1 MLTFSFVQ
9 NSIRSAAFNLAI
21 EEAIGLHLVSSG
33 YGAGLRIW
41 KNPFSIVLGLSEK
54 AEDTILPEI
63 LLHFQE
69 SKFSGMIGFKD
80 IKSETNLNLTQSR
93 NDHFSKNSVKNF
105 QKQTIE
111 SNSNLAQEIFGN
123 NQKTKIES
131 FKSNSKIEDQ
141 TNLTKEFPM
150 IVRRASGGGTVV
162 HHPDENLNFTF
173 FISLDVKPEL
183 YKVKE
188 SYDYFLSLVLDAL
201 KRQTLG
207 ASFRGKSD
215 LAVLENGLEK
225 KISGNA
231 QFRKRGA
238 VVHHGTLILKPSLI
252 ERVSKLLKHPPE
264 EPEYRKNRKHSD
276 FVTSL
281 PDNFSTVK
289 FGQDLSHVFA
299 ESLGLSKIG
308 SESDLRFQKVVFQEA
323 KLLFENKYSRM
334 DFIFRD

>member
-69 SKFSGMIGFKD
+69 SKFSGTIGFED
-80 IKSETNLNLTQSR
+80 TKSETNLNLIQSR
-93 NDHFSKNSVKNF
+93 NDNFSKNF
-105 QKQTIE
+105 H
-111 SNSNLAQEIFGN
+111 SNLAQETFGN
-123 NQKTKIES
+123 NQKTKIEN
-131 FKSNSKIEDQ
+131 FKFNSKIEDQ
-141 TNLTKEFPM
+141 NSFTKEFPA

-207 ASFRGKSD
+207 ASLRGKSD

-231 QFRKRGA
+231 QFRKKGA

-264 EPEYRKNRKHSD
+264 EPEYRKNRKHTD

-289 FGQDLSHVFA
+289 FSQDLSHVFA

>member
-1 MLTFSFVQ
+1 MRTFSFIQ
-9 NSIRSAAFNLAI
+9 NSLRPAAFNLAI

-41 KNPFSIVLGLSEK
+41 KNSFSIVLGLSEK

-63 LLHFQE
+63 LQHFQE
-69 SKFSGMIGFKD
+69 SELGKKILSKDLESEKNQNLVQNRNENVSQKSTKKF
-80 IKSETNLNLTQSR
+80 
-93 NDHFSKNSVKNF
+93 H
-105 QKQTIE
+105 
-111 SNSNLAQEIFGN
+111 SNLKQEILEN
-123 NQKTKIES
+123 DQKTKIES
-131 FKSNSKIEDQ
+131 FKSDSKIEDQ
-141 TNLTKEFPM
+141 NSFTKEFPS

-162 HHPDENLNFTF
+162 HHPKENLNFTF

-188 SYDYFLSLVLDAL
+188 SYDYFLSLVLRAL
-201 KRQTLG
+201 KRQTLD

-215 LAVLENGLEK
+215 LTVLQNGLEK

-231 QFRKRGA
+231 QFRKKGA

-264 EPEYRKNRKHSD
+264 EPEYRKNRKHTD

-281 PDNFSTVK
+281 PEDFSTVK
-289 FGQDLSHVFA
+289 FSQDLSHVFA
-299 ESLGLSKIG
+299 ESLGLSKMG

>member
-1 MLTFSFVQ
+1 MRTFSFVQ
-9 NSIRSAAFNLAI
+9 NSIRSAAANLAI
-21 EEAIGLHLVSSG
+21 EEAIGLNLVSSG

-54 AEDTILPEI
+54 AEDTILPEVVQR
-63 LLHFQE
+63 FQGRALQQN
-69 SKFSGMIGFKD
+69 SGGNVFNVAH
-80 IKSETNLNLTQSR
+80 EQN
-93 NDHFSKNSVKNF
+93 KNSSLSVDREGEVTKRLTENAGAKLVR
-105 QKQTIE
+105 QK
-111 SNSNLAQEIFGN
+111 IFD
-123 NQKTKIES
+123 QK
-131 FKSNSKIEDQ
+131 
-141 TNLTKEFPM
+141 FPA

-162 HHPDENLNFTF
+162 HHPEENLNFTF
-173 FISLDVKPEL
+173 FLSLDVKPEL

-188 SYDYFLSLVLDAL
+188 SYDYFLNLVVNAL
-201 KRQTLG
+201 KRQTLD

-215 LAVLENGLEK
+215 LAVFEQGLEK

-231 QFRKRGA
+231 QFRKKGA

-252 ERVSKLLKHPPE
+252 SRVSELLKHPPE

-281 PDNFSTVK
+281 PNDFSTVK

-299 ESLGLSKIG
+299 ESLGLSRMG
-308 SESDLRFQKVVFQEA
+308 TERDLRFTKSVFQEA
-323 KLLFENKYSRM
+323 KLLLENKYSRM

>member
-1 MLTFSFVQ
+1 MRTFSFIQ
-9 NSIRSAAFNLAI
+9 NAQRSAAANLAI

-54 AEDTILPEI
+54 AEDTILPEV
-63 LLHFQE
+63 LR
-69 SKFSGMIGFKD
+69 GFRERASNENANIKKISLKQKPNSYLSADADLD
-80 IKSETNLNLTQSR
+80 IQHARSVSE
-93 NDHFSKNSVKNF
+93 
-105 QKQTIE
+105 
-111 SNSNLAQEIFGN
+111 
-123 NQKTKIES
+123 
-131 FKSNSKIEDQ
+131 
-141 TNLTKEFPM
+141 EFPS

-188 SYDYFLSLVLDAL
+188 SYDYFLGLVMNAL
-201 KRQTLG
+201 KRQTLD

-215 LAVLENGLEK
+215 LAIFEKGLEK

-231 QFRKRGA
+231 QFRKKGA
-238 VVHHGTLILKPSLI
+238 VVHHGTLILNSSLI
-252 ERVSKLLKHPPE
+252 ERVAKLLKHPPE

-281 PDNFSTVK
+281 PSDFSAVK

-299 ESLGLSKIG
+299 ESLGISRMG
-308 SESDLRFQKVVFQEA
+308 VESDLRFKKAVFQEA
-323 KLLFENKYSRM
+323 KRLLENKYSRM

>member
-1 MLTFSFVQ
+1 MRTFSFFQ
-9 NSIRSAAFNLAI
+9 NSRRSAAANLAI

-54 AEDTILPEI
+54 AEDTILPDV
-63 LLHFQE
+63 L
-69 SKFSGMIGFKD
+69 
-80 IKSETNLNLTQSR
+80 
-93 NDHFSKNSVKNF
+93 KNF
-105 QKQTIE
+105 QERAVKE
-111 SNSNLAQEIFGN
+111 DSYEDRNSVSQ
-123 NQKTKIES
+123 
-131 FKSNSKIEDQ
+131 
-141 TNLTKEFPM
+141 EFPS

-188 SYDYFLSLVLDAL
+188 SYDYFLGLVMSAL
-201 KRQTLG
+201 KRQTLD

-215 LAVLENGLEK
+215 LAIFEKGLEK

-231 QFRKRGA
+231 QFRKKGA
-238 VVHHGTLILKPSLI
+238 VVHHGTLILKSSLI
-252 ERVSKLLKHPPE
+252 ERVAGLLKHPPE

-281 PDNFSTVK
+281 PNDFSTVK

-299 ESLGLSKIG
+299 ESLGLSKMG
-308 SESDLRFQKVVFQEA
+308 VESDLRFKKAVFQEA
-323 KLLFENKYSRM
+323 KRLLKDKYSRM

>member
-1 MLTFSFVQ
+1 MRTFTFVQ
-9 NSIRSAAFNLAI
+9 NSIRSAAANLAI
-21 EEAIGLHLVSSG
+21 EEAIGINLVSSG

-54 AEDTILPEI
+54 AEDTILPEVV
-63 LLHFQE
+63 Q
-69 SKFSGMIGFKD
+69 
-80 IKSETNLNLTQSR
+80 R
-93 NDHFSKNSVKNF
+93 F
-105 QKQTIE
+105 QKSQNDSSQTTRG
-111 SNSNLAQEIFGN
+111 SVRQKIF
-123 NQKTKIES
+123 
-131 FKSNSKIEDQ
+131 DQ
-141 TNLTKEFPM
+141 EFPA

-162 HHPDENLNFTF
+162 HHPEENLNFTF

-188 SYDYFLSLVLDAL
+188 SYDYFLSLVVNAL
-201 KRQTLG
+201 KRQTLD

-215 LAVLENGLEK
+215 LAVFEQGLEK

-231 QFRKRGA
+231 QFRKKGA

-252 ERVSKLLKHPPE
+252 SRVSELLKHPPE

-281 PDNFSTVK
+281 PSGFSTVK

-299 ESLGLSKIG
+299 ESLGLSRMG
-308 SESDLRFQKVVFQEA
+308 TERDLRFTKSVFQEA
-323 KLLFENKYSRM
+323 KRLLENKYSRM

>member
-1 MLTFSFVQ
+1 MRTFSFIQ
-9 NSIRSAAFNLAI
+9 NAQRSAAANLAI

-54 AEDTILPEI
+54 AEDTILPEV
-63 LLHFQE
+63 LRAFQE
-69 SKFSGMIGFKD
+69 RVGNADSFS
-80 IKSETNLNLTQSR
+80 
-93 NDHFSKNSVKNF
+93 
-105 QKQTIE
+105 IE
-111 SNSNLAQEIFGN
+111 NAKEVS
-123 NQKTKIES
+123 
-131 FKSNSKIEDQ
+131 
-141 TNLTKEFPM
+141 KEFPS

-162 HHPDENLNFTF
+162 HHPEENLNFTF

-188 SYDYFLSLVLDAL
+188 SYDYFLGLVMNAL
-201 KRQTLG
+201 KRQTLD

-215 LAVLENGLEK
+215 LAIFEKGLEK

-231 QFRKRGA
+231 QFRKKGA
-238 VVHHGTLILKPSLI
+238 VVHHGTLILKSSLI
-252 ERVSKLLKHPPE
+252 ERVAGLLGHPPE

-281 PDNFSTVK
+281 PNDFSTVK

-299 ESLGLSKIG
+299 ESLGLSKMG
-308 SESDLRFQKVVFQEA
+308 VESDLRFKKAVFQEA
-323 KLLFENKYSRM
+323 KRLLKDKYSRM

>member
-1 MLTFSFVQ
+1 MRTFSFIQ
-9 NSIRSAAFNLAI
+9 NSRRSAAANLAI

-54 AEDTILPEI
+54 AEDTILPSV
-63 LLHFQE
+63 LQRFQDANSSLKGDASNPNE
-69 SKFSGMIGFKD
+69 SKGQRANSFQGEGF
-80 IKSETNLNLTQSR
+80 
-93 NDHFSKNSVKNF
+93 H
-105 QKQTIE
+105 QKVFD
-111 SNSNLAQEIFGN
+111 A
-123 NQKTKIES
+123 
-131 FKSNSKIEDQ
+131 
-141 TNLTKEFPM
+141 EFPS

-162 HHPDENLNFTF
+162 HHPEENLNFTF
-173 FISLDVKPEL
+173 FVSLDVKPEL

-188 SYDYFLSLVLDAL
+188 SYDYFLGLVINAL
-201 KRQTLG
+201 KRQTLD

-215 LAVLENGLEK
+215 LAIFEKGLEK

-231 QFRKRGA
+231 QFRKKGA
-238 VVHHGTLILKPSLI
+238 VVHHGTLILKSSLI
-252 ERVSKLLKHPPE
+252 ERVAGLLGHPPE

-281 PDNFSTVK
+281 PNDFSAVK

-299 ESLGLSKIG
+299 ESLGLSKMG
-308 SESDLRFQKVVFQEA
+308 VENDLRFKKAVFQEA
-323 KLLFENKYSRM
+323 KRLWKDKYSRM

>member
-1 MLTFSFVQ
+1 MRTFSFVQ
-9 NSIRSAAFNLAI
+9 NSLRSAAFNLAI

-41 KNPFSIVLGLSEK
+41 KNSFSIVLGLSEK

-63 LLHFQE
+63 LQHFQE
-69 SKFSGMIGFKD
+69 SELARKILSKD
-80 IKSETNLNLTQSR
+80 LESEKNQNLVQNR
-93 NDHFSKNSVKNF
+93 NDNVFQKPTKNF
-105 QKQTIE
+105 R
-111 SNSNLAQEIFGN
+111 SNLKQEILGN
-123 NQKTKIES
+123 NQKTKIEN
-131 FKSNSKIEDQ
+131 FKFNPKIEDQ
-141 TNLTKEFPM
+141 TNFTKEFPM

-162 HHPDENLNFTF
+162 HHPQENLNFTF

-188 SYDYFLSLVLDAL
+188 SYDYFLSLVLETL
-201 KRQTLG
+201 KRQTLD

-231 QFRKRGA
+231 QFRKKGA

-264 EPEYRKNRKHSD
+264 EPEYRKNRKHTD

-281 PDNFSTVK
+281 PEDFSTVK

-299 ESLGLSKIG
+299 ESLGLSKMG

>member
-1 MLTFSFVQ
+1 MRTFSFIQ
-9 NSIRSAAFNLAI
+9 NSERSATYNLAL

-41 KNPFSIVLGLSEK
+41 KNPFSIVVGLSEK
-54 AEDTILPEI
+54 PEETVLPEI
-63 LLHFQE
+63 LNPFLE
-69 SKFSGMIGFKD
+69 SEKNAGKESVLKNKKNI
-80 IKSETNLNLTQSR
+80 Q
-93 NDHFSKNSVKNF
+93 KNS
-105 QKQTIE
+105 
-111 SNSNLAQEIFGN
+111 SPS
-123 NQKTKIES
+123 
-131 FKSNSKIEDQ
+131 
-141 TNLTKEFPM
+141 

-162 HHPDENLNFTF
+162 HHPEENLNFTF

-188 SYDYFLSLVLDAL
+188 SYDYFLSLVIASL
-201 KRQTLG
+201 KEQTLD

-215 LAVLENGLEK
+215 LAVVDQGLEK

-252 ERVSKLLKHPPE
+252 ERVSGLLKHPPE

-276 FVTSL
+276 FVTAL
-281 PDNFSTVK
+281 PEHFSALK

-299 ESLGLSKIG
+299 ESLGLSRMDTEK
-308 SESDLRFQKVVFQEA
+308 DLRFTKLILREA
-323 KLLFENKYSRM
+323 ETLLENKYSRM
-334 DFIFRD
+334 DFILRD

>member
-1 MLTFSFVQ
+1 MRTFSFIQ
-9 NSIRSAAFNLAI
+9 NSLRPAAFNLAI

-41 KNPFSIVLGLSEK
+41 KNSFSIILGLSEK

-63 LLHFQE
+63 LQHFQE
-69 SKFSGMIGFKD
+69 SKIL
-80 IKSETNLNLTQSR
+80 SEDL
-93 NDHFSKNSVKNF
+93 K
-105 QKQTIE
+105 
-111 SNSNLAQEIFGN
+111 
-123 NQKTKIES
+123 
-131 FKSNSKIEDQ
+131 SKIEDQ
-141 TNLTKEFPM
+141 NNFTKEFPS

-162 HHPDENLNFTF
+162 HHPRENLNFTF

-188 SYDYFLSLVLDAL
+188 SYDYFLSLVLRAL
-201 KRQTLG
+201 KRQTLD

-215 LAVLENGLEK
+215 LTVLQNGLEK

-231 QFRKRGA
+231 QFRKKGA

-281 PDNFSTVK
+281 PKDFSTVK
-289 FGQDLSHVFA
+289 FSQDLSHVFA
-299 ESLGLSKIG
+299 ESLGLSKMG
-308 SESDLRFQKVVFQEA
+308 TESDLRFQKVVFQEA

>member
-1 MLTFSFVQ
+1 MRTFSFIQ
-9 NSIRSAAFNLAI
+9 NSLRPAAFNLAI

-41 KNPFSIVLGLSEK
+41 KNSFSIILGLSEK

-63 LLHFQE
+63 LQHFQE
-69 SKFSGMIGFKD
+69 SKIL
-80 IKSETNLNLTQSR
+80 SEDL
-93 NDHFSKNSVKNF
+93 K
-105 QKQTIE
+105 
-111 SNSNLAQEIFGN
+111 
-123 NQKTKIES
+123 
-131 FKSNSKIEDQ
+131 SKIEDQ
-141 TNLTKEFPM
+141 NNFTKEFPS

-162 HHPDENLNFTF
+162 HHPRENLNFTF

-188 SYDYFLSLVLDAL
+188 SYDYFLSLVLRAL
-201 KRQTLG
+201 KRQTLD

-215 LAVLENGLEK
+215 LTVLQNGLEK

-231 QFRKRGA
+231 QFRKKGA

-281 PDNFSTVK
+281 PEDFSTVK
-289 FGQDLSHVFA
+289 FSQDLSHVFA
-299 ESLGLSKIG
+299 ESLGLSKMG

>member
-1 MLTFSFVQ
+1 MRTFSFFQ
-9 NSIRSAAFNLAI
+9 NSKRSAAYNLAI

-41 KNPFSIVLGLSEK
+41 NNPFSIVLGLSEK
-54 AEDTILPEI
+54 AEDTVLPEV
-63 LLHFQE
+63 LQR
-69 SKFSGMIGFKD
+69 FK
-80 IKSETNLNLTQSR
+80 ETARDENQNEIQGR
-93 NDHFSKNSVKNF
+93 NFVRKNSTKVTLEPEKDPKKNSGWENKREDSF
-105 QKQTIE
+105 QNDK
-111 SNSNLAQEIFGN
+111 NSDFARGG
-123 NQKTKIES
+123 
-131 FKSNSKIEDQ
+131 EDQ
-141 TNLTKEFPM
+141 KILDDEFPS

-162 HHPDENLNFTF
+162 HHPEENLNFTF

-188 SYDYFLSLVLDAL
+188 SYDYFLSLVVAAL
-201 KRQTLG
+201 KRQTLD

-215 LAVLENGLEK
+215 LAILEKGLEK

-252 ERVSKLLKHPPE
+252 ERVSGLLKHPPE

-281 PDNFSTVK
+281 PDDFSSLK
-289 FGQDLSHVFA
+289 FGRDLSHVFA
-299 ESLGLSKIG
+299 ESLGLSRMDT
-308 SESDLRFQKVVFQEA
+308 EPDLRFTKTVFQEA
-323 KLLFENKYSRM
+323 KQLLENKYSRM

>member
-1 MLTFSFVQ
+1 MRTFSFVQ
-9 NSIRSAAFNLAI
+9 NSLRSAAFNLAI

-41 KNPFSIVLGLSEK
+41 KNSFSIVLGLSEK

-63 LLHFQE
+63 LQHFQE
-69 SKFSGMIGFKD
+69 SELSKKILSKD
-80 IKSETNLNLTQSR
+80 LESEKNQNLVQNQ
-93 NDHFSKNSVKNF
+93 NDNVFQKPTKNF
-105 QKQTIE
+105 H
-111 SNSNLAQEIFGN
+111 SNLKQEIFEN
-123 NQKTKIES
+123 DQKTKIES
-131 FKSNSKIEDQ
+131 FKSDSKIEDQ
-141 TNLTKEFPM
+141 NSFTKEFPA

-162 HHPDENLNFTF
+162 HHPQENLNFTF
-173 FISLDVKPEL
+173 FISLDLKPEL

-188 SYDYFLSLVLDAL
+188 SYDYFLSLVLETL
-201 KRQTLG
+201 KRQTLD

-231 QFRKRGA
+231 QFRKKGA

-264 EPEYRKNRKHSD
+264 EPEYRKNRKHTD

-281 PDNFSTVK
+281 PEDFSTVK

-299 ESLGLSKIG
+299 ESLGLSKMG